1 MRYTKRK
8 EVKVEHQWRNIH
20 VVYHYNIYIMKT
32 QYFIGIDLHKE
43 FAFWTVKDVAGT
55 IVAQTKLAVQ
65 EEETKQAA
73 KRFSSLAETK
83 AVLEPVCA
91 WQLYRQ
97 WLIEENVNA
106 AVVAPLKVKAMAWNR
121 LKNDRVDSELLAEL
135 LRLGFVPE
143 ITPPDSAQ
151 EKLARLIT
159 LRIFLVR
166 KRAKLKQKAR
176 ELLMINNLSIAR
188 CDIFGKKAQQEILAL
203 PLPDGFREM
212 IEIVTR
218 LANPLNEAIQ
228 TLGAHLKRISS
239 SCAETQILRSIPGV
253 GFVTAAT
260 MQAVVGNW
268 SRFNTANH
276 LASYAGLVPSA
287 RDSGKVVRRGR
298 ITKRGSRILRTA
310 LYEATIGANPSWGQL
325 WNFFER
331 IKEKKGTRQAR
342 VALARKMLTIAW
354 HLVKK
359 KECFSLQPLQN
370 QNRPDLVYLLAQE
383 AVRSSEAGL

>member
-1 MRYTKRK
+1 MT
-8 EVKVEHQWRNIH
+8 
-20 VVYHYNIYIMKT
+20 HY
-32 QYFIGIDLHKE
+32 FLGIDLHKD
-43 FAFWTVKDVAGT
+43 FAFWTAKDAAGAIVLQAEVAVEEGAT
-55 IVAQTKLAVQ
+55 KTAARRLASCAVA
-65 EEETKQAA
+65 
-73 KRFSSLAETK
+73 K
-83 AVLEPVCA
+83 AVIEPVCA
-91 WQLYRQ
+91 WQLYRK
-97 WLIEENVNA
+97 WLEAENINT
-106 AVVAPLKVKAMAWNR
+106 AVVAPLKVKAMAWNK
-121 LKNDRVDSELLAEL
+121 LKNDRVDSDLLAEL

-143 ITPPDSAQ
+143 ITPPDGAQ
-151 EKLARLIT
+151 EKLSRLIT
-159 LRIFLVR
+159 LRTFLVR

-188 CDIFGKKAQQEILAL
+188 CDIFGKKARQEILAL
-203 PLPDGFREM
+203 PLSDGFREM
-212 IEIVTR
+212 IDIIMR

-228 TLGAHLKRISS
+228 TLEAHLKGISS
-239 SCAETQILRSIPGV
+239 SYAETQILRSIPGI

-298 ITKRGSRILRTA
+298 ITKRGSRILRA
-310 LYEATIGANPSWGQL
+310 AMYEATIGVDPSWGQL
-325 WNFFER
+325 WSFFAR

-359 KECFSLQPLQN
+359 KERFSLQQPQN
-370 QNRPDLVYLLAQE
+370 QNRPDLVYRLAQE